1 MYPARSPPT
10 PGLGLGRI
18 TGTPMGTFLGAP
30 NGPYLAWATS
40 HVVNLILP
48 FSSLGLHGPGRR
60 ATRGVEGLGGDAPRD
75 A

>member
-30 NGPYLAWATS
+30 NGPYLAWAPNGRFGNPSNS
-40 HVVNLILP
+40 HVRSTSQAAVDAA
-48 FSSLGLHGPGRR
+48 GHEDGPDVVLRK
-60 ATRGVEGLGGDAPRD
+60 P
-75 A
+75 